1 VRWTATTYED
11 KIWTDAARKLE
22 GIRREA
28 EEARGAGLSVL
39 VVAHF
44 ENMLAGVSQRL
55 RECSIEFKTYAAGD
69 SSALCATRRGGAAP
83 SVWVVLASHLWA
95 SAAAVTPESGE
106 VSLRVLVAE
115 HHPLLTKDE
124 ALLAALARLPC
135 RSRVTFHAALNDA
148 LLARVVGEGTMNL
161 LKMLGHTDE
170 ECISH
175 PVLSRA
181 IRGVQEKIAR
191 RARGDLPTASAEDW
205 FKYNAGSSA

>member
-1 VRWTATTYED
+1 MASTHED
-11 KIWTDAARKLE
+11 KIWTDEARKLE
-22 GIRREA
+22 GIRRDV
-28 EEARGAGLSVL
+28 EEARGEGLSVL

-44 ENMLAGVSQRL
+44 ENVLSSVSKRL
-55 RECSIEFKTYAAGD
+55 RECSIEFKTYASGD
-69 SSALCATRRGGAAP
+69 SSALCAGAGGGAAV
-83 SVWVVLASHLWA
+83 SVWVVLASHLLT
-95 SAAAVTPESGE
+95 SGYAVTPKAGE

-115 HHPLLTKDE
+115 HHPLLAKDE
-124 ALLAALARLPC
+124 ALLAALLRLPC

-205 FKYNAGSSA
+205 FEYNTGSST

>member
-1 VRWTATTYED
+1 MASTHEG
-11 KIWTDAARKLE
+11 KIWTDEARKLE
-22 GIRREA
+22 GVRRDV
-28 EEARGAGLSVL
+28 EEARGEGLSVL

-44 ENMLAGVSQRL
+44 ENMLSSVSRKL
-55 RECSIEFKTYAAGD
+55 RECSIEFKTYSSGD
-69 SSALCATRRGGAAP
+69 PAALCATHEGGAAA
-83 SVWVVLASHLWA
+83 SVWVVLASHL
-95 SAAAVTPESGE
+95 STSGYAAPPKSGE

-115 HHPLLTKDE
+115 HHPLPARDE
-124 ALLAALARLPC
+124 ALLAALLRLPC

-148 LLARVVGEGTMNL
+148 LLARVVGEGTMGL

-191 RARGDLPTASAEDW
+191 SARGDLPTASAEDW
-205 FKYNAGSSA
+205 FKYNTGSST

>member
-1 VRWTATTYED
+1 MATAYED

-22 GIRREA
+22 GIRRDV
-28 EEARGAGLSVL
+28 EEARAEGLSVL

-44 ENMLAGVSQRL
+44 ENMLAVVSQKL
-55 RECSIEFKTYAAGD
+55 RECSIEFKTYSSGD
-69 SSALCATRRGGAAP
+69 PAALCATTRGSGAAP
-83 SVWVVLASHLWA
+83 SVWVVSAPHLLT
-95 SAAAVTPESGE
+95 SGYAAPPKSGE

-115 HHPLLTKDE
+115 HHPLPARDE
-124 ALLAALARLPC
+124 ALLAALVRLPC

-148 LLARVVGEGTMNL
+148 LLARVVGEGTMGL

-181 IRGVQEKIAR
+181 IRGVQEKIAKR
-191 RARGDLPTASAEDW
+191 VRGDLPTASAEDW
-205 FKYNAGSSA
+205 FKYNTGSST

>member
-1 VRWTATTYED
+1 MAATHED
-11 KIWTDAARKLE
+11 KIWTDEARKLE
-22 GIRREA
+22 GVRRDVD
-28 EEARGAGLSVL
+28 EARGEGLSVL

-44 ENMLAGVSQRL
+44 ENVLAVVSKKL
-55 RECSIEFKTYAAGD
+55 RECSIEFKTYASGD
-69 SSALCATRRGGAAP
+69 PAALCATRREGGAAP
-83 SVWVVLASHLWA
+83 SVWVVLASHLWTSA
-95 SAAAVTPESGE
+95 SAVAPKSGE

-115 HHPLLTKDE
+115 HHPLLAKDE
-124 ALLAALARLPC
+124 ALLAALTRLPC

-148 LLARVVGEGTMNL
+148 LLARVVGEGTRGL

-205 FKYNAGSSA
+205 LKYNTGSST